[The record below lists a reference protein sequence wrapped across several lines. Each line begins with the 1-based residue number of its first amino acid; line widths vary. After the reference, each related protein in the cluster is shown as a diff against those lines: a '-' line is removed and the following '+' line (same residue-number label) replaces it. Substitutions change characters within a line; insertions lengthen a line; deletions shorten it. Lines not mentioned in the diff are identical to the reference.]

1 MKKSIFLLTTAL
13 CLCAL
18 VAKAQTITD
27 TRLYGS
33 WVHARGEGSYSHFK
47 PGLTVPPAK
56 QNKMQSILQVFIDAY
71 PKPYKESVCYGVKGI
86 TKGTG
91 NKSIAYNIH
100 MGDYGFTYDEA
111 GKIKSINPGSQLGD
125 MYEGYGNVYV
135 NYIPEELRI
144 TTLLGNYAPVEKLS
158 YYQKKLGES
167 EFTIKP
173 KGKVIMV
180 GPQNNFEKEIKE
192 WKHPNPPPVKFNNE
206 ADSYFSIRILKG
218 NKDAFDKNKMQYVV
232 SNLVI
237 LSANNQLPYNAIS
250 RKEFLD
256 LLEENLNEEAE
267 VEKNRYEKYFSKNS
281 DKAAEE
287 KMFNESN
294 KERKRKYD
302 VINLIRNVFNNEL
315 DKPAIIGAEQV
326 GLTNAGFYHIF
337 NRKTVP
343 TAKEVSD
350 VFITEKLKG
359 YALYRYDANFYKG
372 LKEDDIKTIAIEWAD
387 ICSVPLHEKF
397 PDANAKNKDGVLFTD
412 TNYHAAMRYTFNWGK
427 LASLLTK

>member
-1 MKKSIFLLTTAL
+1 MKIILSGALTL
-13 CLCAL
+13 FAL
-18 VAKAQTITD
+18 VANAQTITD
-27 TRLYGS
+27 TRQYGS
-33 WVHARGEGSYSHFK
+33 WVHARGESSYSHFK
-47 PGLTVPPAK
+47 PGLTVPPSK

-71 PKPYKESVCYGVKGI
+71 PKPYKESVCYGVKGL

-100 MGDYGFTYDEA
+100 LGDYGFTYDDA
-111 GKIKSINPGSQLGD
+111 GKIKAINPGSQLGD

-167 EFTIKP
+167 EFKTKP

-180 GPQNNFEKEIKE
+180 GPQNNFQKEISE
-192 WKHPNPPPVKFNNE
+192 WKHPNPPSIKFNSE
-206 ADSYFSIRILKG
+206 ADNYCSIRILKG
-218 NKDAFDKNKMQYVV
+218 NQDAFDKNKMQYVV

-237 LSANNQLPYNAIS
+237 LSTNNQLPYNAIS

-287 KMFNESN
+287 KMFNENN

-315 DKPAIIGAEQV
+315 DKAAIIGVEQV
-326 GLTNAGFYHIF
+326 GLTNAGYYHIF

-350 VFITEKLKG
+350 VFITDKLKG

-372 LKEDDIKTIAIEWAD
+372 LKDDEIKTIAVEWND
-387 ICSVPLHEKF
+387 VCFVPLNEKF
-397 PDANAKNKDGVLFTD
+397 PDANAKNKDGLLFTD
-412 TNYHAAMRYTFNWGK
+412 TNYHAAMRYKFNWAK